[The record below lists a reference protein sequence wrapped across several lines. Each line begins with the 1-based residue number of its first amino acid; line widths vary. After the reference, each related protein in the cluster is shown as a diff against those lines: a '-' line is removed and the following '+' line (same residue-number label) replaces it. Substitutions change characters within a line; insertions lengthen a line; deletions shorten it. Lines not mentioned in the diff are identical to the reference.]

1 MFSNTNVSMPTL
13 TIFPTLSQLTS
24 KFIGNSGVET
34 TGSEN
39 ASVIDAILA
48 IGLWLEHDDKFVAGP
63 LEDDDFLQLLQTLS
77 LISANCQNST
87 LRYNAHVL
95 TSNILHAHPTDRVRL
110 TFISDTLEHCP
121 FEPLRASAVGF
132 LKEELILAH
141 ERKRSNIFSSPAA
154 LSAVQPYLFPYESV
168 MSGETETELWEDF
181 KRTYP
186 FHMAAL
192 NFLFFLDSGPYV
204 KVVPEGSLSVVEEI
218 YLAPLRAARER
229 LEKALR
235 EEGGFWKELGEE
247 EAREGLSEVR
257 LLGERLD
264 VCLEEGRE

>member
-1 MFSNTNVSMPTL
+1 MFSNTTPSLPAL
-13 TIFPTLSQLTS
+13 TVFPTLSQLTN
-24 KFIGNSGVET
+24 KFIGASGIET

-39 ASVIDAILA
+39 QSVIDAILF
-48 IGLWLEHDDKFVAGP
+48 IGLFLEHSDKFVAGP
-63 LEDDDFLQLLQTLS
+63 LEDDEYLQLLQTLS
-77 LISANCQNST
+77 LISANCPNPT

-121 FEPLRASAVGF
+121 FEPLRASAVGW
-132 LKEELILAH
+132 LKEELILSAQ
-141 ERKRSNIFSSPAA
+141 RKSDNIFSSPAA

-168 MSGETETELWEDF
+168 MSGETLTVLWDDF

-192 NFLFFLDSGPYV
+192 NFLFFLNSGPYK
-204 KVVPEGSLSVVEEI
+204 KVVPEGSMSVIGEI
-218 YLAPLRAARER
+218 YLAPLKGARER
-229 LEKALR
+229 LEKALA
-235 EEGGFWKELGEE
+235 EGGELRGALGEQ
-247 EAREGLSEVR
+247 EAAEGLREVQ

-264 VCLEEGRE
+264 LCLE